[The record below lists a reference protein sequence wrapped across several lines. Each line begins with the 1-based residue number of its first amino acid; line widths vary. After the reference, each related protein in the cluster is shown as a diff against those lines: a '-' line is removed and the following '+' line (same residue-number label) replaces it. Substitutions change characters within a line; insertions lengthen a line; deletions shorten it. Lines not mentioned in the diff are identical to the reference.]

1 MESMRVNRSAMH
13 LTLLHG
19 GATNDRQQA
28 VRRRARDRAMLRLV
42 RDPRREL
49 SPSAQALLG
58 WLDTATYAT
67 TPDLTAREDLDLLR
81 IDVAARLAHEAGLAA
96 RGRARAGEAS

>member
-1 MESMRVNRSAMH
+1 MESMRVNRSATH
-13 LTLLHG
+13 LTLLRG
-19 GATNDRQQA
+19 GAASDRRQA
-28 VRRRARDRAMLRLV
+28 TRRSARDRAMLHLV
-42 RDPRREL
+42 REVRREL

-67 TPDLTAREDLDLLR
+67 TPDLPGREELDLLR
-81 IDVAARLAHEAGLAA
+81 IDIAARLADEARLAA